1 MDKIVTFDPARSMI
15 NIDRDFTISTSEI
28 KPGPPESFGGLNI
41 GIATLEQDPPHAG
54 EVHLDGDELLYIISG
69 SVRITSDS
77 NPGQS
82 LELGA
87 GDACIIEKGEW
98 HKLHIL
104 EKTQLMHITPGPNNN
119 HREIG

>member
-1 MDKIVTFDPARSMI
+1 M
-15 NIDRDFTISTSEI
+15 
-28 KPGPPESFGGLNI
+28 
-41 GIATLEQDPPHAG
+41 
-54 EVHLDGDELLYIISG
+54 HLDGDEVLYIISG
-69 SVRITSDS
+69 SVRISSDS

-82 LELGA
+82 LELSA

>member
-1 MDKIVTFDPARSMI
+1 MNKITIFDPSSFMV
-15 NIDRDFTISTSEI
+15 NIDRDLAYSIAEI
-28 KPGPPESFGGLNI
+28 KPGPPTSFAGLNI
-41 GIATLEQDPPHAG
+41 GVATLEHDPPHAG

-82 LELGA
+82 LELGT

-98 HKLHIL
+98 HKVHIL
-104 EKTQLMHITPGPNNN
+104 EKTKLIHITPGSNNE
-119 HREIG
+119 HR

>member
-1 MDKIVTFDPARSMI
+1 MNKVTTFDPFRFMI
-15 NIDRDFTISTSEI
+15 NIDRDFVITTSAI
-28 KPGPPESFGGLNI
+28 KPGPPESFDGLNI
-41 GIATLEQDPPHAG
+41 GMATLEQDPPHAG

-82 LELGA
+82 LELGS

-98 HKLHIL
+98 HKVYIL
-104 EKTQLMHITPGPNNN
+104 EKTQLIHITPGPNND
-119 HREIG
+119 HR